1 MTTPDPKQLAAQVRA
16 VTRATNRVAGSLT
29 RSWSGGTPT
38 AATELGRVI
47 DEELEH
53 LSDRHRLAFVLCCLE
68 GLTNA
73 EAARELGCPVGTV
86 DSRLHAAR
94 TRLRDRLARRGFA
107 PAALA
112 GAVVVVAVPPAVSAA
127 AIAFGVSTRAPSP
140 VVDQLAN
147 QIGRTVP
154 HTTIIAACAAVLGLA
169 VAAVAFGAF
178 ENAPPPPTAPAP
190 ALAPA
195 PRPREVAPALLFTEL
210 VLKPGETGSRT
221 VRLTRVNFRDGKLDT
236 RDALHTGDLSE
247 FGSQA

>member
-68 GLTNA
+68 GMTNA

-94 TRLRDRLARRGFA
+94 ARLRDRLARRGFGPGA
-107 PAALA
+107 MA
-112 GAVVVVAVPPAVSAA
+112 GVTVVVTVPPEVSAV
-127 AIAFGVSTRAPSP
+127 AIAFGASTRIPPPAI
-140 VVDQLAN
+140 DQLAN
-147 QIGRTVP
+147 QIGRIMSR
-154 HTTIIAACAAVLGLA
+154 TTGTIGITA
-169 VAAVAFGAF
+169 AAVAVTLAAVAVSAF
-178 ENAPPPPTAPAP
+178 EGQPPTPPPEPPVRPAV
-190 ALAPA
+190 APA
-195 PRPREVAPALLFTEL
+195 PRPREEDPALLFTEL

-221 VRLTRVNFRDGKLDT
+221 LRLTRATFRHGTLSG
-236 RDALHTGDLSE
+236 REDL
-247 FGSQA
+247 